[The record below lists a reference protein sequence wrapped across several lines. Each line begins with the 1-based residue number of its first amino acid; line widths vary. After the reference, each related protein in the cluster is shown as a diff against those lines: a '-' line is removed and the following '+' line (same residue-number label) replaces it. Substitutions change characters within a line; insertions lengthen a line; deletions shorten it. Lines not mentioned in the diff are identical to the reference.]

1 MLKVDFGAL
10 DAAAADISTRAGQI
24 EARLAQM
31 DQELAPLRADWTG
44 AASEAYQ
51 GAKAA
56 WTEAI
61 AEMRQVLGR
70 LGSAVHQSNAA
81 YLAGERLNANRW

>member
-10 DAAAADISTRAGQI
+10 DAAAADITAGAGRI
-24 EARLAQM
+24 EARLTQM
-31 DQELAPLRADWTG
+31 DQDLAPLRADWTG
-44 AASEAYQ
+44 AAAEAYQ

-61 AEMRQVLGR
+61 AQMRQVLTQ
-70 LGSAVHQSNAA
+70 LGGAVQESNAE
-81 YLAGERLNANRW
+81 YLAGERLNTGRW